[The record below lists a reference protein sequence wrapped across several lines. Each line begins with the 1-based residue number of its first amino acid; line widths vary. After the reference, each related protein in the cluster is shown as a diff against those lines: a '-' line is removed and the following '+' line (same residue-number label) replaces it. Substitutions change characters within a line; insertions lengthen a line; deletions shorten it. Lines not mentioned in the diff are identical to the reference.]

1 MTASRRG
8 RGALF
13 WLGLAAITVALSVGS
28 RGLVAATGWRW
39 LTRYPK
45 PWEFGFEKGIS
56 AALEWLLEDA
66 SLGGV
71 RFRDLTRLVSA
82 LIEGPY
88 GVIRNLMID
97 GFGRGQGQQAV
108 EVLPPVSWAM
118 VLLGFGLLAFRVGGV
133 RLAALVLGCFLYLL
147 VFGLWDS
154 AMVTLASVAIAVPL
168 GVLGGVALGIAA
180 FRSPAFERALRP
192 VLDLM
197 QTVPVFA
204 YLVPILILF
213 GFGPT
218 AALVATIIYAM
229 PPMVRTT
236 TVALREVPPELSE
249 AGRMSGCTRRQLLW
263 KVQLPVARETMMVGV
278 NQVIMLT
285 LNMVIIASMIGAGG
299 LGYDVLTALRK
310 LAIGAGVEAGLG
322 IVALAIALDR
332 LSQAL
337 ARRTPVLREA
347 GAERGWLVRHRGWAV
362 FAVLLVLSWPLAA
375 LVPALRQFPE
385 ALQLSMGSFWET
397 LISWINLHLYDQI
410 EAAKVFVLT
419 WFMAPVRVFL
429 HNIPWP
435 WGIALAGLAAWRMLG
450 WQWGLVA
457 VAMAGFIAGNGLWPE
472 AMTTLYLCGVSVCIA
487 MLVGVPVGIA
497 AGQSERL
504 NRVVM
509 VVIDT
514 LQTLPT
520 FVYLIP
526 VVMLFRVGD
535 FSAMVAVVL
544 YAMAPAIRYAAHGI
558 RSTDPQLIEAGLVS
572 GCTRRQL
579 LWKVR
584 LPQAM
589 PAILLGLNQT
599 IMLALSML
607 VITALVGTRDLGQ
620 QVYIALSKAN
630 AGLGIVAGLSV
641 AFIAILADRMVGA
654 ASKARARTDEG
665 DHG

>member
-1 MTASRRG
+1 MTAGRRG

-13 WLGLAAITVALSVGS
+13 WLALAAITLALSFGS
-28 RGLVAATGWRW
+28 KGLVAATGWRW
-39 LTRYPK
+39 LVRYPK
-45 PWEFGFEKGIS
+45 SWELGFEKGIS
-56 AALEWLLEDA
+56 AALKWLLEDA

-71 RFRDLTRLVSA
+71 RFRDLTRMVST

-88 GVIRNLMID
+88 GVIRNLMVD

-108 EVLPPVSWAM
+108 EILPPVSWAV
-118 VLLGFGLLAFRVGGV
+118 VLLGFGLLAFRVGGM

-229 PPMVRTT
+229 PPMVRTA
-236 TVALREVPPELSE
+236 VALREVPPELSE

-263 KVQLPVARETMMVGV
+263 KVQLPAARETMLVGV

-337 ARRTPVLREA
+337 ARRAPGLHEA
-347 GAERGWLVRHRGWAV
+347 GAERGWLSRHRWPVA

-375 LVPALRQFPE
+375 LVPALRHFPQ
-385 ALQLSMGSFWET
+385 ALHLSMGSFWET

-429 HNIPWP
+429 HDIPWP

-450 WQWGLVA
+450 WQWGLIA
-457 VAMAGFIAGNGLWPE
+457 LAMAGFIAGNGLWPE

-487 MLVGVPVGIA
+487 MLAGVPIGIA

-504 NRVVM
+504 NRVVT

-654 ASKARARTDEG
+654 ASKARAQTGGEG
-665 DHG
+665 HG